1 MELSPDNIIIADLGI
16 FRLNATI
23 FYSWVV
29 MAILI
34 IGSWLVTRNITTDMK
49 ISRWQHMLETIVG
62 TLRGQIRDV
71 MQADPTPYLA
81 FIGTL
86 FLFISFS
93 NFLVIFPG
101 FQPPTGSL
109 STTVALALSVFAAVP
124 VYGIMARGLGGY
136 AKGYIEPTFIMLPF
150 NIISE
155 ISRTLALAIRL
166 FGNILSGQILVAI
179 IVTIIPLFV
188 PVLMQAFG
196 IVVGQIQ
203 AYIFAVLA
211 TVYIASATR
220 A

>member
-34 IGSWLVTRNITTDMK
+34 VGSWLVTRNITTDMK
-49 ISRWQHMLETIVG
+49 ISRWQRMLETIVG